1 MHHARFLAAVLS
13 LNASGAMLLGGP
25 LLTGEGQAIAAAR
38 RTVKAPSARAA
49 RARRSSD
56 SASAVR
62 RTSDAARD
70 GAAATTAPDARGS
83 GKDAS
88 RRERDTVPEKNAAT
102 RGVEKPG
109 AKNPPESASSTKS
122 TAEAVKPTPENG
134 ASRNAEARPSAAK
147 PPSEAI
153 ANQRVLAERL
163 ANESAAGDGSDASR
177 AAVDPAAVPTFRR
190 DLAPSSTA
198 ASIARPVAV
207 TLEGPVFDGG
217 DVPRAGAALDRMKS
231 AFVRCASIESA
242 LAKNEA
248 SIDLRFLVRSPG
260 RAEGVDVDKARGVSA
275 DVVRCMTS
283 VLARSYIGAPSDDPV
298 GVAVTVR
305 LRKD

>member
-1 MHHARFLAAVLS
+1 MHHARFLTAVSS
-13 LNASGAMLLGGP
+13 LIISGAMLLGGP

-56 SASAVR
+56 SPTAVR
-62 RTSDAARD
+62 RTSDAAKD
-70 GAAATTAPDARGS
+70 TAAATTAPDARGS

-88 RRERDTVPEKNAAT
+88 SRERDTVPEKNAAT

-109 AKNPPESASSTKS
+109 AKSSPESASNTKS
-122 TAEAVKPTPENG
+122 TEAVKPPPENVP
-134 ASRNAEARPSAAK
+134 SRNAEARPSAAK
-147 PPSEAI
+147 PPGEAI
-153 ANQRVLAERL
+153 ANQRLSAERL
-163 ANESAAGDGSDASR
+163 ANESPAGDMADGSR
-177 AAVDPAAVPTFRR
+177 PAVDPAALTTFRR

-217 DVPRAGAALDRMKS
+217 EVPRAAAALDRMKS